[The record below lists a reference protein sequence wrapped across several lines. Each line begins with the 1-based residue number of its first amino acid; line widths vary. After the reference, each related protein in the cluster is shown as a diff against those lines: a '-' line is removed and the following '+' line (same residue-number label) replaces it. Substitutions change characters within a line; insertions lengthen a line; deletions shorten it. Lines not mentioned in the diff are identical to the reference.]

1 MNTVSDLSLGIVC
14 FFLALD
20 GCCSRSFLLLELAL
34 GSLLLGVALVSSG
47 TLLRILRPRDV
58 TV

>member
-1 MNTVSDLSLGIVC
+1 MNTVSDLSLGIEC

-34 GSLLLGVALVSSG
+34 GSLLAVEALASSC

>member
-1 MNTVSDLSLGIVC
+1 MNTVSDLSLGIAG
-14 FFLALD
+14 FFLALV
-20 GCCSRSFLLLELAL
+20 GYCSRSFLLLLLAL
-34 GSLLLGVALVSSG
+34 GSLLAGEALVSSG

>member
-1 MNTVSDLSLGIVC
+1 MNTISDLSLGIVG

-20 GCCSRSFLLLELAL
+20 GYCSRSFLLLKLAL
-34 GSLLLGVALVSSG
+34 GSLLAGEALVSSG
-47 TLLRILRPRDV
+47 TRLRILRPRDV